1 VNDAA
6 VLPGGDGPVFEL
18 PPRPYPGLRPFDTA
32 EWPIFFGRER
42 VVDAMLARLVHQR
55 VVFVHGDS
63 GCGKSS
69 LVRAGLFARLLQGG
83 AGEGWRVA
91 IALPRQA
98 PLWNLAEALARLA
111 SGLGDEPPPDGDA
124 REAHEAAVLD
134 WRRALNAGRDA
145 PAALAALYARSAGDA
160 PGCLLI
166 DQFEELFQHA
176 HRHGAGEA
184 RLLTEVLV
192 AWQADPPAGLYLTT
206 TMRSEYLGACAR
218 FGRFAETVNA
228 SQYLLPPMAHA
239 DLLRA
244 VREPARLYGGEIG
257 RELAER
263 LVADAGGSQD
273 QLPLMQHALMRL
285 HALHVG
291 AAATPSAGPW
301 RLGIEHF
308 PPAGGC
314 AALLSAHAD
323 EVRAAI
329 EAGPLLRP
337 RLVEDVFRALTDTN
351 AEGHAIRRPQTL
363 AQLADA
369 LAVPVDAL
377 RPLVDAFRADG
388 VSFLVPPPRRALRT
402 ASLVDIGHEALI
414 RCWQALEDPRE
425 GWLIKEF
432 RAGLVWRSLLVQAES
447 FERDPANVL
456 APATTGERERFMS
469 RRSAAWARRY
479 GGGWERVERLMA
491 ASVAAREQA
500 ERERVAARR
509 HRQWRNAVMAG
520 VPLVLL
526 AVALLLMWQ
535 QARYAADKAAFEASY
550 VDQYGSV
557 AEQLRQRNELLNAA
571 LAEAGGHIISLEG
584 ELERQRELI
593 AEVQDDLQRSLAAA
607 TRNGAAAQG
616 VAMAADRIQV
626 AAREQAAQ
634 ASAAAAV
641 PVPSPAPGPE
651 RVLRLFIHI
660 VDPQQREAAIELAGR
675 LQALRLEG
683 WTTAMPTVELVKSQ
697 PSQAGLRCFAPEDC
711 KRAAAVVMPAIQQLL
726 RQPTVV
732 LEDLG
737 GRTRAVVRPGT
748 YELWF
753 TPGEIQLR

>member
-1 VNDAA
+1 MNDAA
-6 VLPGGDGPVFEL
+6 VPPDGDGPAFEL

-32 EWPIFFGRER
+32 EWPVFFGRER
-42 VVDAMLARLVHQR
+42 VVDALLARLVRQR

-111 SGLGDEPPPDGDA
+111 AGGGDGPPPDAD
-124 REAHEAAVLD
+124 AHEAAVLD
-134 WRRALNAGRDA
+134 WRRALNAGREA

-176 HRHGAGEA
+176 HRHGADEA

-192 AWQADPPAGLYLTT
+192 AWQADPPAGLYLAT

-218 FGRFAETVNA
+218 FGRFAEAVNA

-244 VREPARLYGGEIG
+244 VREPARLYRGEIG

-285 HALHVG
+285 HALHVE
-291 AAATPSAGPW
+291 AADTPAVGPW
-301 RLGIEHF
+301 RLGVEHF
-308 PPAGGC
+308 PTTGGC
-314 AALLSAHAD
+314 AGLLSAHAD
-323 EVRAAI
+323 EVRAAV
-329 EAGPLLRP
+329 EAGPLPRP
-337 RLVEDVFRALTDTN
+337 RLVEDLFRALTDTN

-363 AQLADA
+363 TQLAAA
-369 LAVPVDAL
+369 LAVPPEAL
-377 RPLVDAFRADG
+377 APVIDTFRADG
-388 VSFLVPPPRRALRT
+388 VSFLVPPPQRALRPQ
-402 ASLVDIGHEALI
+402 SLVDIGHEALI

-432 RAGLVWRSLLVQAES
+432 RAGLVWRSLLVQTES

-469 RRSAAWARRY
+469 RRSAAWALRY
-479 GGGWERVERLMA
+479 GGGWERVERLMV

-500 ERERVAARR
+500 AEEREQSRR
-509 HRQWRNAVMAG
+509 HRRLRNGVLAAVPM
-520 VPLVLL
+520 
-526 AVALLLMWQ
+526 LLLVGGLLLVAQ
-535 QARYAADKAAFEASY
+535 QARYNAEKARIEAAY
-550 VDQYGSV
+550 VDQYGAV
-557 AEQLRQRNELLNAA
+557 ADQLLVRNQTLQRS
-571 LAEAGGHIISLEG
+571 LAEAGGHIITLEG
-584 ELERQRELI
+584 EVERQRELL
-593 AEVQDDLQRSLAAA
+593 AEVQADLRRSLAAA
-607 TRNGAAAQG
+607 DSGNVLSAGVSLAANRIEAAAQE
-616 VAMAADRIQV
+616 AT
-626 AAREQAAQ
+626 
-634 ASAAAAV
+634 
-641 PVPSPAPGPE
+641 PAPVAPPPPAAPATVQWQ
-651 RVLRLFIHI
+651 VLCYIGAAEQRAQVDRLI
-660 VDPQQREAAIELAGR
+660 QQVLPLMPADWS
-675 LQALRLEG
+675 QAQ
-683 WTTAMPTVELVKSQ
+683 WTVEQVKSQ
-697 PSQAGLRCFAPEDC
+697 PAQAGLRCFSAADC
-711 KRAAAVVMPAIQQLL
+711 ERASTLLAALNARLV
-726 RQPTVV
+726 RPTVV
-732 LEDLG
+732 LENLS
-737 GRTRAVVRPGT
+737 GRTRNVARPGM

-753 TPGEIQLR
+753 PPGDIQLR